1 MNNIKKIFVE
11 LKRKLRFERR
21 IVILLSVLLFI
32 AFAGY
37 TQSWVFSSKDSGV
50 PKPLLFDILNH
61 FPFWSLWMILLLP
74 LIIISEFF
82 TVINLN
88 INLISQSPLWLL
100 VVVNVLYFYVLSRGI
115 IMLYDWLL
123 ERKNRA
129 NPKTK
134 RVSGEQ

>member
-1 MNNIKKIFVE
+1 MNTIKKIFVK

-88 INLISQSPLWLL
+88 INLISQSSLWLL
-100 VVVNVLYFYVLSRGI
+100 VIVNGLYFYLMSLGI
-115 IMLYDWLL
+115 IRGYDLL
-123 ERKNRA
+123 LRKRDRQ
-129 NPKTK
+129 TK
-134 RVSGEQ
+134 KVLGDQ